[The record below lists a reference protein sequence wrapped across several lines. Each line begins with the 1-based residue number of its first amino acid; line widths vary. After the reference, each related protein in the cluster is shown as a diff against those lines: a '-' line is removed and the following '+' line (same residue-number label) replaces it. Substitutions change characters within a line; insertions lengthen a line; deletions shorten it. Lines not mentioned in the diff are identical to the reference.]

1 VTLLRIATR
10 ASPLAVA
17 QTKQVAAAIQRALGV
32 DTELVLV
39 RTQGDRVQDRALA
52 AIGGKGLFVKEL
64 EEALLDGRADV
75 AVHSAK
81 DLPAELAAGTA
92 LAAFPERADARDAL
106 IGAARGATVD
116 GLRIGARVG
125 TGSLR
130 RRAQLLVVRSDLVI
144 VPLRGNVDTRLR
156 KLETEKLD
164 AVILACAGLARLGL
178 ADRIDE
184 RVDPEIMLPAVGQ
197 GALAL
202 QTRAGAPVEA
212 ALAAV
217 DHAPTRV
224 AVRAE
229 RAFLAALA
237 GDCNVPLA
245 AHAEVAGGA
254 VALRALLASPDG
266 SEVLRAAVRAPEADA
281 ERVGRHAAEKILAEG
296 GRAILAALAAG
307 GT

>member
-17 QTKQVAAAIQRALGV
+17 QTKLVAAAVERLLGAK
-32 DTELVLV
+32 TELVLV
-39 RTQGDRVQDRALA
+39 RTEGDRVQDRALA

-64 EEALLDGRADV
+64 EEALLDGRADL

-81 DLPAELAAGTA
+81 DLPAALAPGTA

-106 IGAARGATVD
+106 IGAARGARLA
-116 GLRIGARVG
+116 GLRKGARVG

-130 RRAQLLVVRSDLVI
+130 RRAQLLVARPDLEI
-144 VPLRGNVDTRLR
+144 VAIRGNVDTRIR
-156 KLETEKLD
+156 KLASEQLD
-164 AVILACAGLARLGL
+164 AVVLACAGLVRLGL
-178 ADRIDE
+178 EERIDE
-184 RVDPEIMLPAVGQ
+184 RLDPAAMLPAVGQ

-212 ALAAV
+212 ALAAL
-217 DHAPTRV
+217 DHAPTRAAV
-224 AVRAE
+224 AAE
-229 RAFLAALA
+229 RAFLVALA

-254 VALRALLASPDG
+254 VALRGLLASPDG
-266 SEVLRAAVRAPEADA
+266 ARVLRAAARAPIEDA
-281 ERVGRHAAEKILAEG
+281 ERAGREAAEAILAAG
-296 GRAILAALAAG
+296 GRAILDALGTAAP
-307 GT
+307 